1 MKTMRTGRLH
11 HVLPEGLPPY
21 VHARKSPNTEG
32 THTFLF
38 LGGKKPSPQGGPL
51 MAGKKKRCP
60 YLARR
65 KKGKWTELACSLPAG
80 GACPDPRCMARPDAD
95 AHPDT
100 DLRETVPDGGE

>member
-1 MKTMRTGRLH
+1 
-11 HVLPEGLPPY
+11 
-21 VHARKSPNTEG
+21 
-32 THTFLF
+32 
-38 LGGKKPSPQGGPL
+38 

-65 KKGKWTELACSLPAG
+65 KQGKWTECACSLPAG